1 MAGEPLYFL
10 SKKLYIACRTNKT
23 MFGASAVH
31 MGQRKNTDF
40 VTSSKQSLVHVLEVI
55 KY

>member
-10 SKKLYIACRTNKT
+10 SKKLYIACRTIKT

-40 VTSSKQSLVHVLEVI
+40 VQQAANKAWCMF
-55 KY
+55 